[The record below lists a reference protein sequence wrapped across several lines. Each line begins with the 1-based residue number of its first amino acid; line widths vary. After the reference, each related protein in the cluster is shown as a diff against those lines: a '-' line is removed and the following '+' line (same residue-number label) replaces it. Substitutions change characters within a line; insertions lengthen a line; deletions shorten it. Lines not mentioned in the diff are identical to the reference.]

1 MKKGIL
7 YKVIIVVVLIIAF
20 VASLYF
26 YVQYQ
31 NTKKLLQNPT
41 LMAVEETKALIAK
54 VSTIIELPTG
64 EDPSIYTV
72 SDKSKLA
79 DQPFFAKAQNG
90 DKVLVFGKAGELIL
104 YRPSI
109 NKLIK
114 VVPINNNVA
123 SQSPTQA
130 TVSTTPV
137 PTSVPV
143 LTPTPV
149 QNTVKVVIYN
159 GTKIAGL
166 ASTTGEQLMS
176 KIANLDVVKKADST
190 GNYTST
196 LVIDLTG
203 KNSATVKQIAANL
216 NGAVGSLPP
225 NEVKPDADI
234 LVIVG
239 K

>member
-7 YKVIIVVVLIIAF
+7 YRIIIITVLIIAF
-20 VASLYF
+20 IASLYF

-31 NTKKLLQNPT
+31 NTRKLLQNPT
-41 LMAVEETKALIAK
+41 LMANEEAKTLIAK
-54 VSTIIELPTG
+54 VSIIIELPTG
-64 EDPSIYTV
+64 EDPSIATV

-79 DQPFFAKAQNG
+79 DQPFFARAQNG
-90 DKVLVFGKAGELIL
+90 DKVLIYARAKEAIL
-104 YRPSI
+104 YRPSVSKI
-109 NKLIK
+109 IQ
-114 VVPINNNVA
+114 VAPISDNTANQP
-123 SQSPTQA
+123 STQSA
-130 TVSTTPV
+130 VSTTPI

-149 QNTVKVVIYN
+149 QNTVKVAIYN

-166 ASTTGEQLMS
+166 AGTTGDQLTS
-176 KIANLDVVKKADST
+176 KIPNLEVVKKVDAT

-196 LVIDLTG
+196 LVVDLTG
-203 KNSATVKQIAANL
+203 KNSVVAKQIASDL
-216 NGAVGSLPP
+216 SGVVGSLPP

>member
-1 MKKGIL
+1 MKKVIL
-7 YKVIIVVVLIIAF
+7 YRIIIVVGLIIAF

-41 LMAVEETKALIAK
+41 LMANEEAKALIAK

-64 EDPSIYTV
+64 EDPSIATV

-79 DQPFFAKAQNG
+79 DQPFFARAQNG
-90 DKVLVFGKAGELIL
+90 DKVLIYTRAKEAIL
-104 YRPSI
+104 YRPSE
-109 NKLIK
+109 NKLIQ
-114 VVPINNNVA
+114 VAPISNNTANQP
-123 SQSPTQA
+123 STQSA
-130 TVSTTPV
+130 VSATPV
-137 PTSVPV
+137 PTSVPI

-149 QNTVKVVIYN
+149 QNTVKVAIYN

-166 ASTTGEQLMS
+166 AGTTGEQLVG
-176 KIANLDVVKKADST
+176 KIPNLEVVKKADAT
-190 GNYTST
+190 GNYTSI

-203 KNSATVKQIAANL
+203 KNSTVAKQIAADL
-216 NGAVGSLPP
+216 GGTVGTLPP
-225 NEVKPDADI
+225 NEAKPDADI
-234 LVIVG
+234 LVILG